1 MRQVIIQEEAYQAQ
15 RVHSVHS
22 VHAAPA
28 SRLVQVVLAAEPAE
42 ALQVVRVHPV
52 LQLPDHHRHLPV
64 RVSDAAAVRAV
75 HRLLPAPAA
84 EALADHQA
92 ADINICD
99 QILSSIK
106 RNPNFK
112 T

>member
-1 MRQVIIQEEAYQAQ
+1 MLLILIQEEVFQAL

-22 VHAAPA
+22 VHAVPVNL
-28 SRLVQVVLAAEPAE
+28 LVPVVLEAEPAE
-42 ALQVVRVHPV
+42 AHQVHRVLRDSDHHHLRRHLVRV
-52 LQLPDHHRHLPV
+52 L
-64 RVSDAAAVRAV
+64 DAVAVPAV
-75 HRLLPAPAA
+75 HRLHPAPAA

-106 RNPNFK
+106 RNPNF
-112 T
+112 